1 MDFKKDLSNVAAEVA
16 KIMEAEL
23 SAKQKK
29 IAQMS
34 EPKHKIDAGDLA
46 KLRAGHKPV
55 KEETI
60 TEDDLPITTKKPK
73 TVTVKH
79 KTSGKE
85 LNVVD
90 TPSVREKYKTMG
102 YHPMKEEVVEEGI
115 EDRIEAAR
123 KKAKAAG
130 KPMKEPKKE
139 VPMKRRVEGKAYGG
153 AKQKEEME
161 ESTMPFTAMLEAY
174 TEHGLSAFIVEEN
187 EKPGHTSAYTHA
199 EVEDG
204 VHQDVDDVKEMHKKI
219 REAAKK
225 HGGTVHYTERPTL
238 SGGGFSAHSSG
249 PKEFHQ
255 EVKKIVKDYPHVGAE
270 HEMIMKE
277 EVDYLEE
284 EKDGK
289 IDLTHAFKQHGLHY
303 HMTDYYTNS
312 GARKGRSVK
321 SHEEAMKRIHKKVS
335 DDHGPKV
342 AEDMHKHSQSMANSW
357 YRGDDAP
364 KSAAALR
371 AKHKVKWDGDIDK
384 VDDKPD
390 PKFHKEEVDNE
401 TFTKEVETNKKKN
414 TGELRNEKG
423 VAAAATQSVAV
434 QKEEVEQVEERTLTE
449 PEMKKK
455 EEVVKSMKKNLKG
468 FKERYGERAKSV
480 MYATATKMAKKD

>member
-1 MDFKKDLSNVAAEVA
+1 
-16 KIMEAEL
+16 
-23 SAKQKK
+23 
-29 IAQMS
+29 
-34 EPKHKIDAGDLA
+34 
-46 KLRAGHKPV
+46 
-55 KEETI
+55 
-60 TEDDLPITTKKPK
+60 
-73 TVTVKH
+73 
-79 KTSGKE
+79 
-85 LNVVD
+85 
-90 TPSVREKYKTMG
+90 
-102 YHPMKEEVVEEGI
+102 
-115 EDRIEAAR
+115 
-123 KKAKAAG
+123 
-130 KPMKEPKKE
+130 
-139 VPMKRRVEGKAYGG
+139 
-153 AKQKEEME
+153 
-161 ESTMPFTAMLEAY
+161 
-174 TEHGLSAFIVEEN
+174 
-187 EKPGHTSAYTHA
+187 
-199 EVEDG
+199 
-204 VHQDVDDVKEMHKKI
+204 
-219 REAAKK
+219 
-225 HGGTVHYTERPTL
+225 
-238 SGGGFSAHSSG
+238 
-249 PKEFHQ
+249 
-255 EVKKIVKDYPHVGAE
+255 
-270 HEMIMKE
+270 MIMKE

-390 PKFHKEEVDNE
+390 PKLHKEEVDNE

-434 QKEEVEQVEERTLTE
+434 QKEEIEQVEEEVEHVLGYIGPITE
-449 PEMKKK
+449 ADLNNENGKRYYRNELIGKAGMEYQYDKLLRGTPGVKTVIVNYK
-455 EEVVKSMKKNLKG
+455 ES
-468 FKERYGERAKSV
+468 
-480 MYATATKMAKKD
+480 ATRESLNIEPISGIIWF